1 MKKIIALLFLFSAAI
16 FLMYFLWFRNIHRE
30 AAGTV
35 PSFINAAKSFEENK
49 IYPSPIG
56 IGYLRFQKIESD
68 APVIEEELTDG
79 SNYKRYIASYAS
91 EGNKVYGLLTV
102 PKETPP
108 DKGFPAIVFNHGY
121 IPPTQYVTTQNYAS
135 YVDYLAKNGFV
146 VFKIDFRGNGRSE
159 GDPSGSYFSS
169 AYTIDA
175 VSAVKS
181 LQKYDVINAEKI
193 GMWGHSMGGNVVLR
207 SMLVSEGIKA
217 GVIWAGAVYSYADFA
232 KYGISDNSYVHKPYE
247 TREGRQEQNR
257 EISAEVQKIKTE
269 PDKIDFSNDFWS
281 AISLTKNIKY
291 LSGALQIH
299 HAIDDNVVNIG
310 YTRDLEEVLK
320 NAGKDYSVYEY
331 EGGGH
336 NIVFPYYD
344 IAMQR
349 TVEFYK
355 EKL

>member
-1 MKKIIALLFLFSAAI
+1 MKKIIALILLFSTPA
-16 FLMYFLWFRNIHRE
+16 LSVYFLRFRNTPRE
-30 AAGTV
+30 VTGAV
-35 PSFINAAKSFEENK
+35 SSLINAEKSFEENK
-49 IYPSPIG
+49 IYPSVIG
-56 IGYLRFQKIESD
+56 IEYLRSQKIESA
-68 APVIEEELTDG
+68 APIIEEELTDG
-79 SNYKRYIASYAS
+79 SNYKRYIASYTS

-102 PKETPP
+102 PRGTPP
-108 DKGFPAIVFNHGY
+108 EKGFPAIVFNHGY
-121 IPPTQYVTTQNYAS
+121 IPPTQYVTTQNYVS
-135 YVDYLAKNGFV
+135 HVDYLAKSGFV

-181 LQKYDVINAEKI
+181 LQKYDGVDPEKI
-193 GMWGHSMGGNVVLR
+193 GMWGHSMSGNVVLR
-207 SMLVSEGIKA
+207 SMLVSDDIKG

-232 KYGISDNSYVHKPYE
+232 KYGINDDGYVHKPYE

-257 EISAEVQKIKTE
+257 EISAEVQKLRTE
-269 PDKIDFSNDFWS
+269 SDKIDFSNDFWS
-281 AISLTKNIKY
+281 AVSLTKNIEY

-320 NAGKDYSVYEY
+320 SAGKDYSVYEH

-336 NIVFPYYD
+336 NIVFPYYN